1 VTVFN
6 RRNALLGYA
15 TWMGLKVLARQ
26 KARQAVPTVDR
37 KTKRPNK
44 SAIAL
49 GLASAAAVVGAV
61 VVWKSH
67 SPEEPA

>member
-1 VTVFN
+1 MSVFN

-26 KARQAVPTVDR
+26 KARQAMPNVDR
-37 KTKRPNK
+37 ETKRPNK

-49 GLASAAAVVGAV
+49 GLASAAAVVGALV
-61 VVWKSH
+61 VLKNH
-67 SPEEPA
+67 SPEESA

>member
-26 KARQAVPTVDR
+26 KARQAVPSVDP

-49 GLASAAAVVGAV
+49 GVASAAAVVGAV
-61 VVWKSH
+61 VMWKTH
-67 SPEEPA
+67 SPDESE

>member
-1 VTVFN
+1 MSVFN

-26 KARQAVPTVDR
+26 KARQAMPSVDR
-37 KTKRPNK
+37 ETKRPNR

-49 GLASAAAVVGAV
+49 GLASAAAVVGALV
-61 VVWKSH
+61 VLKSH
-67 SPEEPA
+67 SPDESE